1 MSRQGKHR
9 DDKYRVQAYYEAQDK
24 ALFVL
29 VAKVD
34 CASLTDTIKASIRD
48 RAKVLGILDDK
59 GNICDS
65 FKDALALETSIIQ
78 QTEHKKKGN
87 EQ

>member
-29 VAKVD
+29 VAKAD
-34 CASLTDTIKASIRD
+34 GASLTDTIKNSIRD
-48 RAKVLGILDDK
+48 RAKVIGILSQDGK
-59 GNICDS
+59 IKPE
-65 FKDALALETSIIQ
+65 FKDALAVETSIIEQ
-78 QTEHKKKGN
+78 ADHKQKG
-87 EQ
+87 E